1 MACLD
6 CIGRN
11 RRTARANTAGQVVD
25 THLGEL
31 NPSISEAACL
41 GADDARTTR
50 LRQGPFVGGPRPARA
65 QAGWPASA
73 SLPGLRAAV
82 AFGGSPKWTAGPF
95 PAFNQVE
102 THQARFDFGQHLG
115 LRWSTVN
122 GCERDQF
129 GFGKR
134 GFLCHLGNVA
144 SPEQGV
150 CPQLDTRN
158 IEVSGFPSGTGP
170 HRIAVSCIGSRW
182 PTGIQSLSAC

>member
-1 MACLD
+1 MPNAT
-6 CIGRN
+6 
-11 RRTARANTAGQVVD
+11 RRSVTSSWGLSGAGPP
-25 THLGEL
+25 G
-31 NPSISEAACL
+31 SGS
-41 GADDARTTR
+41 
-50 LRQGPFVGGPRPARA
+50 
-65 QAGWPASA
+65 GWPASA

-129 GFGKR
+129 GFGKS

-144 SPEQGV
+144 SPKQGV

-158 IEVSGFPSGTGP
+158 IEVSGLRPEP
-170 HRIAVSCIGSRW
+170 DCIE
-182 PTGIQSLSAC
+182 